1 MFVLPPPQ
9 SRHSLEELDTQ
20 ERARTD
26 EMAPKRKATAKSEV
40 KEKKTK
46 TVAAKED
53 AEASSAVVT
62 IEACK
67 S

>member
-1 MFVLPPPQ
+1 
-9 SRHSLEELDTQ
+9 
-20 ERARTD
+20 
-26 EMAPKRKATAKSEV
+26 MAPKRKATTKSEV

-46 TVAAKED
+46 TAAAKED